1 MFKSIGLKISL
12 ILFIVLI
19 FSFSIILAI
28 LYFNV
33 KETTTKMALSNLNS
47 ISASVFQSMRLSM
60 DFGMREKIDEAIANA
75 KSIEGVADIRIYPSK
90 EVIETFD
97 MKNPQTSDE
106 DVIKQQFKN
115 PSIVSMQATLN
126 DIAHLRLIRP
136 LLADDSCI
144 ACHGDVKNGEVL
156 GVMDI
161 YHSLEETQRDLNT
174 TSNIFIFIFCI
185 ALILTLTVI
194 GFFLKTV
201 VGKPILELLN
211 TAKELSQGSGNLKS
225 RLRIRGKDEIARACN
240 FINLFIEKIQ
250 KTVSATAANSNNIE
264 KQVKLL
270 NTNASSLSQISSDT
284 ALKISNSYKTSKDV
298 NLELNNLSQLSSLAN
313 EANDKSFALLNQMID
328 SLFASANKIN
338 TVASSESEL
347 ATRVE
352 SMVEY
357 ADKIK
362 DLTNKM
368 DDIVEMINL
377 LALNAGIEAARAGE
391 HGRGFAVVADE
402 VRKLAENSEEFLS
415 NMQATIKDLVSK
427 IHDLSSTLK
436 QNSSNIISLNKEAT
450 SLVNDAK
457 EVKDK
462 NQEAKNLVES
472 CMDKIKISQD
482 SIQILLKDMEESV
495 YASEQN
501 EEISKTLSRVADE
514 LKIVCDNLE
523 KELSAFRI

>member
-347 ATRVE
+347 ASRVE

-402 VRKLAENSEEFLS
+402 VRNLAEKTDKSLADINLTVQSITSKINQNTELMQSIHESMMQTSSKTNDLQEE
-415 NMQATIKDLVSK
+415 ILVSLQSLDY
-427 IHDLSSTLK
+427 ITDSTYSMQKKAEVAKEKMSQLEE
-436 QNSSNIISLNKEAT
+436 NIKKVEDMQT
-450 SLVNDAK
+450 SL
-457 EVKDK
+457 
-462 NQEAKNLVES
+462 
-472 CMDKIKISQD
+472 
-482 SIQILLKDMEESV
+482 
-495 YASEQN
+495 
-501 EEISKTLSRVADE
+501 
-514 LKIVCDNLE
+514 
-523 KELSAFRI
+523 KELSSELSSMSNTLLDSSKELSSKLNSFK